1 MIITP
6 LHKWLVEGGETHSRS
21 NEKSDIVWGGGGGGG
36 AAAEGLG
43 QSVGS
48 SETKLCAKTG
58 GGDGECQGR
67 HAQLTHRWGD
77 NGSDPRQRGNIS
89 LSKPPRNDRTDIRS
103 LPETKG
109 EMQKHWTIN
118 TFGDCLNTAGQHL
131 L

>member
-21 NEKSDIVWGGGGGGG
+21 NEKSDIVWGGGG

-89 LSKPPRNDRTDIRS
+89 LSKPPRNDRHREPS
-103 LPETKG
+103 RNKRRNAET
-109 EMQKHWTIN
+109 
-118 TFGDCLNTAGQHL
+118 LNDQHL
-131 L
+131 WWLFKYCRTTFAVKKK